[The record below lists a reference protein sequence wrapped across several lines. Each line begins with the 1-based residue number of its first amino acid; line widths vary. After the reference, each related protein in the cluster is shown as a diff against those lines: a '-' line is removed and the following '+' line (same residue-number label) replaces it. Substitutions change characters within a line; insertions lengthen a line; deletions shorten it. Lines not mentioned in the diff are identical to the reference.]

1 MSETRW
7 LSPADALFVYG
18 ESRETPQHVGSLLR
32 FSPAAD
38 ASPEFL
44 RRVVDEI
51 RREPSVAGPWNQR
64 LATPW
69 LQYSPVHS
77 WVADENFDIDYHVR
91 RTAVPAPGDERE
103 LGIVVARL
111 HTNPLDLSKPP
122 WELHFIEGLQDG
134 SFAIYM
140 KVHHALVDGY
150 TMVKA
155 METAFSP
162 DAQSPDTPLPF
173 QVPLDQQPP
182 QPGADSLLFA
192 DRVNYLRQST
202 RDLRSLLAL
211 SRAQTRLLLRR
222 RGPLV
227 GSLDAPDSIF
237 NQRITRNRRF
247 ATQQYPLAQLKALAK
262 AAGATLNDVVLAVC
276 GGALRTYLLE
286 QDELPDA
293 PLIAMVPVNVRP
305 KGDPGGGNAVGAML
319 ASLGT
324 DVADPV
330 ERVRAVNDSTRR
342 AKEQLEGLTKEAI
355 LGYSGALM
363 APAAL
368 QTLSAIAGTG
378 AGQPRTFNVTV
389 SNVPGPTEP
398 LYFRGARLDAP
409 YPLSI
414 VGHGLALNI
423 TVFSYAGTLT
433 FGFTGCRD
441 TVPHLQ
447 RLAVYT
453 GDALAALDAALS
465 AAST

>member
-18 ESRETPQHVGSLLR
+18 ESRETPQHVASLLR
-32 FSPAAD
+32 FSPPPD
-38 ASPEFL
+38 ASPQFL
-44 RRVVDEI
+44 RQIVDEI
-51 RREPSVAGPWNQR
+51 RREPSVASPWNHK

-77 WVADENFDIDYHVR
+77 WVADENFDFDYHVR

-103 LGIVVARL
+103 LGIVIARL
-111 HTNPLDLSKPP
+111 HANPLDLSKPP
-122 WELHFIEGLQDG
+122 WELHFIEGLEDG
-134 SFAIYM
+134 SFAIYI

-150 TMVKA
+150 TMTKA
-155 METAFSP
+155 LESAFSRDP
-162 DAQSPDTPLPF
+162 ESPESPLPF
-173 QVPLDQQPP
+173 QIPLHEQRP
-182 QPGADSLLFA
+182 QPAAESLLWA
-192 DRVNYLRQST
+192 DRVNYLRRSA
-202 RDLRSLLAL
+202 RDLRSLVAL
-211 SRAQTRLLLRR
+211 SRAQARLLRR

-227 GSLDAPDSIF
+227 GSLEAPDTIF

-247 ATQQYPLAQLKALAK
+247 ATQQYPLAQLKGLAK
-262 AAGATLNDVVLAVC
+262 ASGTTLNDVVLAVC

-286 QDELPDA
+286 QDKLPDA
-293 PLIAMVPVNVRP
+293 PLVAMVPINVRP

-324 DVADPV
+324 HLADPV
-330 ERVRAVNDSTRR
+330 ERMTAVNASTQQ
-342 AKEQLEGLTKEAI
+342 AKQQLEGLTKEAI

-368 QTLSAIAGTG
+368 QTFNAIAGTG

-389 SNVPGPTEP
+389 SNVPGPPEP
-398 LYFRGARLDAP
+398 LFFRGARLDAP

-453 GDALAALDAALS
+453 GDAVAALDAALS
-465 AAST
+465 AASA

>member
-1 MSETRW
+1 MAETRW
-7 LSPADALFVYG
+7 LSPGDALFVYG
-18 ESRETPQHVGSLLR
+18 ESRETPQHVASLLR
-32 FSPAAD
+32 FSPPPD
-38 ASPEFL
+38 ASPDFL
-44 RRVVDEI
+44 RQIVDGI
-51 RREPSVAGPWNQR
+51 RREPSVASPWNHR

-77 WVADENFDIDYHVR
+77 WVADENFDIDYHLR
-91 RTAVPAPGDERE
+91 RTAVPTPGDERE

-150 TMVKA
+150 TMSRILA
-155 METAFSP
+155 SAFSGDP
-162 DAQSPDTPLPF
+162 ESPESPLPF
-173 QVPLDQQPP
+173 QIPLPEQAS
-182 QPGADSLLFA
+182 QPGADSLLWA
-192 DRVNYLRQST
+192 DRANYLRRSA
-202 RDLRSLLAL
+202 RDLRSLVAL
-211 SRAQTRLLLRR
+211 TRAQTRLLRR
-222 RGPLV
+222 RGPLI
-227 GSLDAPDSIF
+227 GSLDAPDTIF

-247 ATQQYPLAQLKALAK
+247 ATQEFPLAQLKGLAK
-262 AAGATLNDVVLAVC
+262 ASGTTLNDVVLAVC
-276 GGALRTYLLE
+276 GGALRSYLLE
-286 QDELPDA
+286 LDQLPDA
-293 PLIAMVPVNVRP
+293 PLVAMVPVSVRP
-305 KGDPGGGNAVGAML
+305 KGDPGGGNSVGAML

-324 DVADPV
+324 HIADPV
-330 ERVRAVNDSTRR
+330 ERLTAVNASTQE
-342 AKEQLEGLTKEAI
+342 AKQQLEGLTNEDI
-355 LGYSGALM
+355 LGYSAALM

-368 QTLSAIAGTG
+368 QSLSAITGTG
-378 AGQPRTFNVTV
+378 AGQARTFNVTV

-398 LYFRGARLDAP
+398 QFFHGARLDTL

-423 TVFSYAGTLT
+423 TVFSYAGTMT

-453 GDALAALDAALS
+453 GDAVAALDAALS
-465 AAST
+465 GVSA

>member
-32 FSPAAD
+32 FSPPPG

-44 RRVVDEI
+44 RQIVDDI
-51 RREPSVAGPWNQR
+51 RREPSVAPPWNHR

-77 WVADENFDIDYHVR
+77 WVADENFDIDYHLR
-91 RTAVPAPGDERE
+91 RTAIPAPGDERE

-111 HTNPLDLSKPP
+111 HSNPLDLTKPP
-122 WELHFIEGLQDG
+122 WELHFIEGFEDG
-134 SFAIYM
+134 SFTVYF

-155 METAFSP
+155 MEGAFSS
-162 DAQSPDTPLPF
+162 DSESRDTPLPF
-173 QVPLDQQPP
+173 QMPLDGQPP
-182 QPGADSLLFA
+182 QAGLESLLWA
-192 DRVNYLRQST
+192 DRSNYLRQSA

-222 RGPLV
+222 GPLI
-227 GSLDAPDSIF
+227 GSLDAPETIF

-247 ATQQYPLAQLKALAK
+247 ATQQYPLAQLKGLAK
-262 AAGATLNDVVLAVC
+262 ASGTTLNDVVLAVC

-286 QDELPDA
+286 QDKLPDA
-293 PLIAMVPVNVRP
+293 PLIAMIPISVRP

-324 DVADPV
+324 HIADPV
-330 ERVRAVNDSTRR
+330 ERLKAVNASTQQ
-342 AKEQLEGLTKEAI
+342 AKEQLEGLTKDAI

-368 QTLSAIAGTG
+368 QTFNAIAGTG

-389 SNVPGPTEP
+389 SNVPGPPEP
-398 LYFRGARLDAP
+398 LFFRGARLDAP

-453 GDALAALDAALS
+453 GEAVAALEAALS
-465 AAST
+465 AASA